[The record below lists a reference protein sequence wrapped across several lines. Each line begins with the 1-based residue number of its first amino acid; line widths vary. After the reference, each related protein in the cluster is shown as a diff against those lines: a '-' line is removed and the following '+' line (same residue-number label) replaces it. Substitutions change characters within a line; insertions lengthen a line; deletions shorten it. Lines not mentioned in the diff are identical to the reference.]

1 MITSEI
7 AGNSSTATGQ
17 AHEIAS
23 ADKARPPAH
32 TPLFRPEAIAERRTQ
47 WLGTVLLAPQISHT
61 LFAVFA
67 ALAAGAVLA
76 MLLIAE
82 FTRTARISGWLMPD
96 QGLLR
101 IVAPLQGV
109 ISQMHVKEGAEV
121 RKGQPLLVLSTELQS
136 VAVGATREEIVRRLT
151 HRRDSLITERAL
163 QHRLH
168 LQEIADL
175 KTRIETLK
183 QEEVA
188 LERER
193 ALQSDR
199 VGLAEETERRQRRL
213 RAEAIV
219 PVQRLEQAQ
228 KERIDEAVNLRSI
241 ERTWASLLGS
251 RQALEGELRNLPL
264 KYEALVADMERSI
277 AALEQQLAETEAQRQ
292 LVILA
297 PQDGTVTALQAEVG
311 SSVNTSVPL
320 LAIVPAGSKL
330 AAQLFSPSRAIGFV
344 QPGQRVLLRYQS
356 FPYQKFGHHEGVV
369 ENVSRSAISP
379 AELTQ
384 QLAGLTSLFRTD
396 EPVYRI
402 SVALASQTVT
412 AYGKPVALQPGMQ
425 LEADVLIER
434 RRLIE
439 WILEPLFSLTGKWHQ

>member
-1 MITSEI
+1 MPDGQGQPNSVGR
-7 AGNSSTATGQ
+7 AGAAG
-17 AHEIAS
+17 
-23 ADKARPPAH
+23 PPAH
-32 TPLFRPEAIAERRTQ
+32 TPLFRPQALSERRTR

-67 ALAAGAVLA
+67 ALAASAVLA
-76 MLLIAE
+76 LLFFAE

-109 ISQMHVKEGAEV
+109 ISQLHVQEGAEV

-136 VAVGATREEIVRRLT
+136 EAVGATREEIVRRLMS
-151 HRRDSLITERAL
+151 RRDSLIAERDL

-168 LQEIADL
+168 RQELADL
-175 KTRIETLK
+175 KSRVDTL
-183 QEEVA
+183 EEEQLS

-193 ALQSDR
+193 DLQR
-199 VGLAEETERRQRRL
+199 ARLALAEETERRQRRL
-213 RAEAIV
+213 RDDGVV

-228 KERIDEAVNLRSI
+228 KERIDEALNLRSI
-241 ERTWASLLGS
+241 ERAWASLQGS
-251 RQALEGELRNLPL
+251 RLTLEGELRNLPL
-264 KYEALVADMERSI
+264 KYASKVADMERSI

-297 PQDGTVTALQAEVG
+297 SQDGTVTALQAEVG

-330 AAQLFSPSRAIGFV
+330 EAQLFSPSRAIGFV
-344 QPGQRVLLRYQS
+344 QPDQRVLLRYQS
-356 FPYQKFGHHEGVV
+356 FPYQKFGHYEGTVAS
-369 ENVSRSAISP
+369 VSRSAISP

-402 SVALASQTVT
+402 TVALASQAVT

-439 WILEPLFSLTGKWHQ
+439 WILDPLFSVTGKWHQ

>member
-1 MITSEI
+1 MVDGQSQPRAVGT
-7 AGNSSTATGQ
+7 AGSCGPA
-17 AHEIAS
+17 
-23 ADKARPPAH
+23 AH
-32 TPLFRPEAIAERRTQ
+32 TPLFRPQALAERRTQ
-47 WLGTVLLAPQISHT
+47 WLGTVLLAPRLSHMV
-61 LFAVFA
+61 FAVFA
-67 ALAAGAVLA
+67 ASAAGAVLA
-76 MLLIAE
+76 LLVFAE

-109 ISQMHVKEGAEV
+109 ISQLHVQEGAQV

-136 VAVGATREEIVRRLT
+136 EAVGATREEIVRRLMS
-151 HRRDSLITERAL
+151 RRDSLIAERDL

-168 LQEIADL
+168 LQELADL
-175 KTRIETLK
+175 KSRIETLEK
-183 QEEVA
+183 EQES

-193 ALQSDR
+193 DLQR
-199 VGLAEETERRQRRL
+199 ARLALAEETERRQRRL
-213 RAEAIV
+213 RADGVV

-241 ERTWASLLGS
+241 ERAWASLLGS
-251 RQALEGELRNLPL
+251 RRTLEGELRNLPL
-264 KYEALVADMERSI
+264 KYEAMVADMERST

-297 PQDGTVTALQAEVG
+297 SQDGTVTALQAELG

-330 AAQLFSPSRAIGFV
+330 EAQLFSPSRAIGFV

-356 FPYQKFGHHEGVV
+356 FPYQKFGHYEGTVA
-369 ENVSRSAISP
+369 NVSRSAISP
-379 AELTQ
+379 ADLTQ

-402 SVALASQTVT
+402 TVALASQSVT

-439 WILEPLFSLTGKWHQ
+439 WILDPLFSLTGKWHP

>member
-1 MITSEI
+1 MPDGLGQPHADET
-7 AGNSSTATGQ
+7 AGPAG
-17 AHEIAS
+17 
-23 ADKARPPAH
+23 PPAR
-32 TPLFRPEAIAERRTQ
+32 TPLFRPQALAERRTR
-47 WLGTVLLAPQISHT
+47 WLGTVLLAPQLSHT

-67 ALAAGAVLA
+67 ALATSAVLA
-76 MLLIAE
+76 LLFLAE

-109 ISQMHVKEGAEV
+109 ISQLHVQEGAEV

-136 VAVGATREEIVRRLT
+136 EAVGATREEIVRRLVS
-151 HRRDSLITERAL
+151 RRDSLINERAL
-163 QHRLH
+163 QRRLH
-168 LQEIADL
+168 LQELADL
-175 KTRIETLK
+175 KGRIEALADE
-183 QEEVA
+183 QVS

-193 ALQSDR
+193 DLQR
-199 VGLAEETERRQRRL
+199 ARLALAEETERRQRQL
-213 RAEAIV
+213 RTDGVV

-228 KERIDEAVNLRSI
+228 KERIDEAVNLRGI
-241 ERTWASLLGS
+241 ERTWASLQGS
-251 RQALEGELRNLPL
+251 RLTLEGELRNLPL
-264 KYEALVADMERSI
+264 KYQALAADMERSI

-297 PQDGTVTALQAEVG
+297 SQDGTVTALQAEVG
-311 SSVNTSVPL
+311 SSVNSSVPL
-320 LAIVPAGSKL
+320 MAIVPAGSKL
-330 AAQLFSPSRAIGFV
+330 EAQLFSPSRAIGFV
-344 QPGQRVLLRYQS
+344 LPGQRVLLRYQS
-356 FPYQKFGHHEGVV
+356 FPYQKFGHHEGTVAS
-369 ENVSRSAISP
+369 VSRSAISP

-402 SVALASQTVT
+402 TVALASQAVT

-439 WILEPLFSLTGKWHQ
+439 WILDPLFSVTGKWHQ

>member
-1 MITSEI
+1 MPDGQSQPHADET
-7 AGNSSTATGQ
+7 AG
-17 AHEIAS
+17 S
-23 ADKARPPAH
+23 AGPPVR
-32 TPLFRPEAIAERRTQ
+32 TPLFRPQVLAERRTR
-47 WLGTVLLAPQISHT
+47 WLGTVLLAPQLSHT
-61 LFAVFA
+61 LFAAFA
-67 ALAAGAVLA
+67 ALAASAVLA
-76 MLLIAE
+76 LLFFAE

-109 ISQMHVKEGAEV
+109 ISQLHVQEGAEV

-136 VAVGATREEIVRRLT
+136 EAVGATREEIVRRLVS
-151 HRRDSLITERAL
+151 RRDSLMNERDL
-163 QHRLH
+163 QYRLH
-168 LQEIADL
+168 LQELADL
-175 KTRIETLK
+175 KGRIEALTDEQLS
-183 QEEVA
+183 

-193 ALQSDR
+193 DLQR
-199 VGLAEETERRQRRL
+199 TRLALAEETERRQRQL
-213 RAEAIV
+213 RADGVV

-241 ERTWASLLGS
+241 ERTWAALQGS
-251 RQALEGELRNLPL
+251 RLTLEGELRNLPL
-264 KYEALVADMERSI
+264 KYQALAADMERSI

-297 PQDGTVTALQAEVG
+297 SQDGTVTALQAEVG
-311 SSVNTSVPL
+311 SSVNSSVPL
-320 LAIVPAGSKL
+320 MAIVPAGSKL
-330 AAQLFSPSRAIGFV
+330 EAQLFSPSRAIGFV
-344 QPGQRVLLRYQS
+344 QPGQQVLLRYQS
-356 FPYQKFGHHEGVV
+356 FPYQKFGHYEGTVAS
-369 ENVSRSAISP
+369 VSRSAISP

-402 SVALASQTVT
+402 TVALASQAVT
-412 AYGKPVALQPGMQ
+412 AYGRPVALQPGMQ

-439 WILEPLFSLTGKWHQ
+439 WILDPLFSVTGKWHQ

>member
-1 MITSEI
+1 MPDGQSEAHAVETTGS
-7 AGNSSTATGQ
+7 AG
-17 AHEIAS
+17 
-23 ADKARPPAH
+23 PPAH
-32 TPLFRPEAIAERRTQ
+32 APLFRPQALAERRSR

-67 ALAAGAVLA
+67 ALAASAVLA
-76 MLLIAE
+76 LLFFAE

-109 ISQMHVKEGAEV
+109 ISQLHVKEGAQV
-121 RKGQPLLVLSTELQS
+121 RKGQSLLVFSAELQS
-136 VAVGATREEIVRRLT
+136 EAVGATREEIVRHLIR
-151 HRRDSLITERAL
+151 RRDSVIAERAL

-175 KTRIETLK
+175 KTRIETLT
-183 QEEVA
+183 EEQHS

-193 ALQSDR
+193 DLQRDR
-199 VGLAEETERRQRRL
+199 VALAEETERRQRRL
-213 RAEAIV
+213 RAEGVV

-228 KERIDEAVNLRSI
+228 KERIDESVNLRGI
-241 ERTWASLLGS
+241 ERTWVSLQGS
-251 RQALEGELRNLPL
+251 RLTLEGELRNLPL
-264 KYEALVADMERSI
+264 KYEAMVADMERSI
-277 AALEQQLAETEAQRQ
+277 ATLEQQLAETEAQRQ

-297 PQDGTVTALQAEVG
+297 PQDGTVTALQAETG

-330 AAQLFSPSRAIGFV
+330 EAQLFSPSRAIGFV

-356 FPYQKFGHHEGVV
+356 FPYQKFGHYEGVV
-369 ENVSRSAISP
+369 ASVSRSAISP

-384 QLAGLTSLFRTD
+384 QLAGLTSLVGTS

-412 AYGKPVALQPGMQ
+412 AYGKPVPLHPGMQ
-425 LEADVLIER
+425 LEADILIER

-439 WILEPLFSLTGKWHQ
+439 WVLDPLFSLTGRL

>member
-1 MITSEI
+1 MPDGQGQPNSIER
-7 AGNSSTATGQ
+7 AGAT
-17 AHEIAS
+17 
-23 ADKARPPAH
+23 RPPAH
-32 TPLFRPEAIAERRTQ
+32 APLFRPQALSERRTR

-67 ALAAGAVLA
+67 ALAASAVLA
-76 MLLIAE
+76 LLFFAE

-109 ISQMHVKEGAEV
+109 ISQLHVQEGAEV

-136 VAVGATREEIVRRLT
+136 EAVGATREEIVRRLMS
-151 HRRDSLITERAL
+151 RRDSLIAERDL

-168 LQEIADL
+168 RQELADL
-175 KTRIETLK
+175 ESRVDTL
-183 QEEVA
+183 EEEQLS

-193 ALQSDR
+193 DLQR
-199 VGLAEETERRQRRL
+199 ARLALAEETERRQRRL
-213 RAEAIV
+213 RDDGVV

-228 KERIDEAVNLRSI
+228 KERIDEALNLRSI
-241 ERTWASLLGS
+241 ERAWASLQGS
-251 RQALEGELRNLPL
+251 RLTLEGELRNLPL
-264 KYEALVADMERSI
+264 KYASKVADMERSI

-297 PQDGTVTALQAEVG
+297 SQDGTVTALQAEVG

-330 AAQLFSPSRAIGFV
+330 EAQLFSPSRAIGFV

-356 FPYQKFGHHEGVV
+356 FPYQKFGHYEGTVTS
-369 ENVSRSAISP
+369 VSRSAISP

-402 SVALASQTVT
+402 TVALASQTVT

-439 WILEPLFSLTGKWHQ
+439 WILDPLFSVTGKWHQ

>member
-1 MITSEI
+1 M
-7 AGNSSTATGQ
+7 
-17 AHEIAS
+17 
-23 ADKARPPAH
+23 
-32 TPLFRPEAIAERRTQ
+32 
-47 WLGTVLLAPQISHT
+47 V
-61 LFAVFA
+61 FAVFA
-67 ALAAGAVLA
+67 ASAAGAVLA
-76 MLLIAE
+76 LLVFAE

-109 ISQMHVKEGAEV
+109 ISQLHVQEGAQV

-136 VAVGATREEIVRRLT
+136 EAVGATREEIVRRLMS
-151 HRRDSLITERAL
+151 RRDSLIAERDL

-168 LQEIADL
+168 LQELADL
-175 KTRIETLK
+175 KSRIETLEK
-183 QEEVA
+183 EQES

-193 ALQSDR
+193 DLQR
-199 VGLAEETERRQRRL
+199 ARLALAEETERRQRRL
-213 RAEAIV
+213 RADGVV

-241 ERTWASLLGS
+241 ERAWASLLGS
-251 RQALEGELRNLPL
+251 RRTLEGELRNLPL
-264 KYEALVADMERSI
+264 KYEAMVADMERST

-297 PQDGTVTALQAEVG
+297 SQDGTVTALQAELG

-330 AAQLFSPSRAIGFV
+330 EAQLFSPSRAIGFV

-356 FPYQKFGHHEGVV
+356 FPYQKFGHYEGTVA
-369 ENVSRSAISP
+369 NVSRSAISP
-379 AELTQ
+379 ADLTQ

-402 SVALASQTVT
+402 TVALASQSVT

-439 WILEPLFSLTGKWHQ
+439 WILDPLFSLTGKWHP

>member
-1 MITSEI
+1 MLAVPDGQGQPNSVER
-7 AGNSSTATGQ
+7 AGSGG
-17 AHEIAS
+17 
-23 ADKARPPAH
+23 PPAH
-32 TPLFRPEAIAERRTQ
+32 TPLFRSQALAERRTR
-47 WLGTVLLAPQISHT
+47 WLGTVLLAPQLSHT
-61 LFAVFA
+61 LFAGFA

-76 MLLIAE
+76 LLFFAE

-109 ISQMHVKEGAEV
+109 ITQLHVQEGAEV

-136 VAVGATREEIVRRLT
+136 EAVGATREEIVRRLMS
-151 HRRDSLITERAL
+151 RRDSLIAERDL

-168 LQEIADL
+168 RQELADL
-175 KTRIETLK
+175 KNRVDTL
-183 QEEVA
+183 EEEQLS

-193 ALQSDR
+193 NLQR
-199 VGLAEETERRQRRL
+199 ARLALAEETERRQRGL
-213 RAEAIV
+213 RDDGVV

-228 KERIDEAVNLRSI
+228 KERIDEALNLRSI
-241 ERTWASLLGS
+241 ERAWASLQGS
-251 RQALEGELRNLPL
+251 RLTMEGELRNLPL
-264 KYEALVADMERSI
+264 KYASKVADMERSI

-297 PQDGTVTALQAEVG
+297 SQDGTVTALQAEVG

-330 AAQLFSPSRAIGFV
+330 EAQLFSPSRAIGFV
-344 QPGQRVLLRYQS
+344 QPDQRVLLRYQS
-356 FPYQKFGHHEGVV
+356 FPYQKFGHYEGTVAS
-369 ENVSRSAISP
+369 VSRSAISP

-402 SVALASQTVT
+402 TVALASQTVT

-439 WILEPLFSLTGKWHQ
+439 WILDPLFSVTGKWHQ

>member
-1 MITSEI
+1 MPDGQSHPQAVGT
-7 AGNSSTATGQ
+7 AGSGC
-17 AHEIAS
+17 
-23 ADKARPPAH
+23 PPAR
-32 TPLFRPEAIAERRTQ
+32 TPLFRPQALAERRTR
-47 WLGTVLLAPQISHT
+47 WLGTVLLAPQLSHS
-61 LFAVFA
+61 LFAAFA
-67 ALAAGAVLA
+67 ALAASAVLA
-76 MLLIAE
+76 LLFFAE

-109 ISQMHVKEGAEV
+109 ISQLHVQEGAEV

-136 VAVGATREEIVRRLT
+136 EAVGATREEIVRRLMS
-151 HRRDSLITERAL
+151 RRDSLIAERDL

-168 LQEIADL
+168 RQELADL
-175 KTRIETLK
+175 KSRVDTL
-183 QEEVA
+183 EEEQLS

-193 ALQSDR
+193 DLQR
-199 VGLAEETERRQRRL
+199 ARLALAEETERRQRRL
-213 RAEAIV
+213 RDDGVV

-228 KERIDEAVNLRSI
+228 KERIDEALNLRSI
-241 ERTWASLLGS
+241 ERAWASLQGS
-251 RQALEGELRNLPL
+251 RLTLEGELRNLPL
-264 KYEALVADMERSI
+264 KYASKVADMERSI

-297 PQDGTVTALQAEVG
+297 SQDGTVTALQAEVG

-330 AAQLFSPSRAIGFV
+330 EAQLFSPSRAIGFV
-344 QPGQRVLLRYQS
+344 QPDQRVLLRYQS
-356 FPYQKFGHHEGVV
+356 FPYQKFGHYEGTVV
-369 ENVSRSAISP
+369 SVSRSAISP

-396 EPVYRI
+396 EPLYRI
-402 SVALASQTVT
+402 TVALASQTVT

-439 WILEPLFSLTGKWHQ
+439 WILDPLFSVTGKWHQ